1 MAIMRA
7 ALDPPTEL
15 SLTPTPPADV
25 SVARVSLGGEEVAI
39 LSHPITQDDVT
50 RQLTTAEREIVRAL
64 LSGKSNAEIARERGS
79 AERTVANQV
88 ASAYRKLA
96 VRSRAE
102 LAARCAFIG
111 AGS

>member
-1 MAIMRA
+1 VPEVSLTKA
-7 ALDPPTEL
+7 PPPEL
-15 SLTPTPPADV
+15 SVTRMV
-25 SVARVSLGGEEVAI
+25 IGGEEVVVMTYP
-39 LSHPITQDDVT
+39 LRDDDAAE
-50 RQLTTAEREIVRAL
+50 QLTSAEREIVRAL

-102 LAARCAFIG
+102 LAARCALVTRGEI
-111 AGS
+111 

>member
-1 MAIMRA
+1 MTRA
-7 ALDPPTEL
+7 ALDPPAEL

-25 SVARVSLGGEEVAI
+25 IIARASLGGEEVAI
-39 LSHPITQDDVT
+39 LSYPITREDVT
-50 RQLTTAEREIVRAL
+50 KQLTTAEREIVRAL

-102 LAARCAFIG
+102 LAARCALVG
-111 AGS
+111 AQS